1 MKSLISTLFIV
12 AAFALGGVPAVSAN
26 TLSPEKID
34 GAKNVDAAQ
43 AMELFNKG
51 VLFVDVRKDSD
62 WEAGRIAGAEHLEL
76 KKVFSEATL
85 SEIAAKDQEIVI
97 YCNGPKCMRSSDAC
111 AKAVSWG
118 FTNVHYFRGGIPEWI
133 AADYPTE

>member
-1 MKSLISTLFIV
+1 MKNLISIMFIV
-12 AAFALGGVPAVSAN
+12 AVFAVGAVPAANAN
-26 TLSPEKID
+26 TTSPEEIS
-34 GAKNVDAAQ
+34 GAKKVDAAT

-62 WEAGRIAGAEHLEL
+62 WDAGRIPGAEHLEL

-85 SEIAAKDQEIVI
+85 SEIAGKDQEIVI